1 MPLSRSVVRFGQNS
15 PFVIPRS
22 GQYVKHYSVNNTTT
36 FTFTNQILVAVPIP
50 VADVFEV
57 NGIGIQVQAAVAAST
72 IRLGI
77 YRPSPSDFWN
87 PGDLIID
94 GGTVDSSTTGGRVL
108 TISNTTIEPPFVW
121 LAAVALGTGV
131 GSQRNNTGHL
141 PTDSGSNALS
151 DNPACFRHNA
161 NVTGALPSLFVATS
175 TPVLGSPVLAY
186 RRA

>member
-1 MPLSRSVVRFGQNS
+1 MPLSRNVVRLGQS
-15 PFVIPRS
+15 PPFVIPKT
-22 GQYVKHYSVNNTTT
+22 GQYVKHYSCDNTST

-50 VADVFEV
+50 VADVFQV
-57 NGIGIQVQAAVAAST
+57 SALGIYVQAAVASST

-77 YRPSPSDFWN
+77 YRPNPSDSWN

-141 PTDSGSNALS
+141 PTDNGSNVLS

-161 NVTGALPSLFVATS
+161 NVTGALPSLFVASPTAI
-175 TPVLGSPVLAY
+175 LGSPVLAY

>member
-1 MPLSRSVVRFGQNS
+1 MPLSRSVVRLGQNP
-15 PFVIPRS
+15 PFVIPKS
-22 GQYVKHYSVNNTTT
+22 TQFVKHYSTNNTAT

-50 VADVFEV
+50 VADVFQV
-57 NGIGIQVQAAVAAST
+57 NGLGIHVQAAVASST

-77 YRPSPSDFWN
+77 YRPNPSDFWN

-141 PTDSGSNALS
+141 PTDNGSNALS
-151 DNPACFRHNA
+151 DNPACFRHDA
-161 NVTGALPSLFVATS
+161 NVTGALPSLFVATL
-175 TPVLGSPVLAY
+175 TATLGSPVLVY

>member
-22 GQYVKHYSVNNTTT
+22 GQYVKHYSCDNTAT
-36 FTFTNQILVAVPIP
+36 FTFTNEILVAVPIP
-50 VADVFEV
+50 VADVFQV
-57 NGIGIQVQAAVAAST
+57 DAMTIHVQAAVAAST

-77 YRPSPSDFWN
+77 YRPNPSDFWN

-94 GGTVDSSTTGGRVL
+94 GGTVDSSTTGNKVL
-108 TISNTTIEPPFVW
+108 TISSTTIEPPFVW

-141 PTDSGSNALS
+141 PTTNASHAAS

-161 NVTGALPSLFVATS
+161 NVAGALPLLFIATVS
-175 TPVLGSPVLAY
+175 PTLGSPVLAY

>member
-1 MPLSRSVVRFGQNS
+1 MPLSRNVVRYGQNS

-22 GQYVKHYSVNNTTT
+22 GQYVKHYSCNNITT

-50 VADVFEV
+50 VADVMQLSGL
-57 NGIGIQVQAAVAAST
+57 GIHIQAAVASST
-72 IRLGI
+72 VRLGI
-77 YRPSPSDFWN
+77 YRPSPSDYYN
-87 PGDLIID
+87 PGDLIVD
-94 GGTVDSSTTGGRVL
+94 AGTVDSSTTGGKVASL
-108 TISNTTIEPPFVW
+108 SSVTIEPPFVW

-141 PTDSGSNALS
+141 PTDSGSSALA
-151 DNPACFRHNA
+151 DNPGCFAHNA

>member
-1 MPLSRSVVRFGQNS
+1 MPLSRNVVRFGQNS

-50 VADVFEV
+50 VADVFQV
-57 NGIGIQVQAAVAAST
+57 NGIGIHIQAAVAAST

-77 YRPSPSDFWN
+77 YRPSPNDFWN

-94 GGTVDSSTTGGRVL
+94 AGTADTSTTGGKVI
-108 TISNTTIEPPFVW
+108 TIANTTIEPPFVW
-121 LAAVALGTGV
+121 LAAVVLGTGV

-141 PTDSGSNALS
+141 PTDSGSAAVS

-161 NVTGALPSLFVATS
+161 NVTGALPSLFVATA
-175 TPVLGSPVLAY
+175 TAILGSPVLAY
-186 RRA
+186 RRT

>member
-1 MPLSRSVVRFGQNS
+1 MPLSRNVVRFGQNP

-22 GQYVKHYSVNNTTT
+22 GQYVKHYSNSNTTT

-57 NGIGIQVQAAVAAST
+57 NGIGIHVQAAVASST

-77 YRPSPSDFWN
+77 YRPNPNDFWN

-94 GGTVDSSTTGGRVL
+94 GGTVDSSTTGGKVL

-121 LAAVALGTGV
+121 LAAVALGNGV
-131 GSQRNNTGHL
+131 GSQRNNTGGV
-141 PTDSGSNALS
+141 PTDSGSNVLS
-151 DNPACFRHNA
+151 DNPACFKHNA
-161 NVTGALPSLFVATS
+161 NVTGALPSLFVASPTS
-175 TPVLGSPVLAY
+175 VLGSPVLAY